1 MPSFEISVGC
11 DSSVAKISVDGALGS
26 SVLAIASVD
35 GALGSSV
42 LAIASVDGALGS
54 SVLAIASV
62 DGVVSVISSAYVVLA
77 KVASNAVVKIIPQSP
92 YAFDLTNP
100 SLMFLFDIYNSFT
113 I

>member
-26 SVLAIASVD
+26 SVLVM
-35 GALGSSV
+35 V
-42 LAIASVDGALGS
+42 
-54 SVLAIASV
+54 SV
-62 DGVVSVISSAYVVLA
+62 DGVVSVVSSAYVVLA
-77 KVASNAVVKIIPQSP
+77 NVAKRAVVKITPQSP
-92 YAFDLTNP
+92 YAFDFVNP